1 MSSRYTKEKL
11 SIIVRKN
18 IKKYRLM
25 RKYTLQ
31 ELADLTGLTHGYV
44 RDLECLTI
52 DKTPLLET
60 IGEFAD
66 ALELSKY
73 CSDDLQT
80 IKAIML
86 EFRIMKYVKYDSETN
101 MLLAGLSRYDE
112 WDEEITEDLHRKQII
127 KKIRREIKY
136 DRNHY

>member
-18 IKKYRLM
+18 IKKYQLM

-60 IGEFAD
+60 IGKFAY
-66 ALELSKY
+66 ALEIDIRQLF
-73 CSDDLQT
+73 DDT
-80 IKAIML
+80 
-86 EFRIMKYVKYDSETN
+86 
-101 MLLAGLSRYDE
+101 
-112 WDEEITEDLHRKQII
+112 EELDNTC
-127 KKIRREIKY
+127 KK
-136 DRNHY
+136 

>member
-60 IGEFAD
+60 IGKFAD
-66 ALELSKY
+66 ALEIDIRQLF
-73 CSDDLQT
+73 DDT
-80 IKAIML
+80 DVNESTCK
-86 EFRIMKYVKYDSETN
+86 
-101 MLLAGLSRYDE
+101 
-112 WDEEITEDLHRKQII
+112 
-127 KKIRREIKY
+127 
-136 DRNHY
+136 

>member
-60 IGEFAD
+60 IGKFAD
-66 ALELSKY
+66 ALEIDIRQLF
-73 CSDDLQT
+73 DDT
-80 IKAIML
+80 
-86 EFRIMKYVKYDSETN
+86 
-101 MLLAGLSRYDE
+101 
-112 WDEEITEDLHRKQII
+112 EELDNTC
-127 KKIRREIKY
+127 KK
-136 DRNHY
+136 